1 MNRNFVAAAF
11 LILAQLPALAI
22 SSAEPAAAFPA
33 ASAAFTRAVAG
44 DGNATDQ
51 ALKAFEALAAAA
63 GPEAPLYQAYMGA
76 AQTLQGRDAWMPWT
90 KMKATERGLDTID
103 KALRRLEPQHDKAL
117 VNGIPVSLETRLVA
131 ATSFVAVPDMM
142 FHRADSG
149 RQLLQDMMKSPLYA
163 QAPAGFRQQVEA
175 LAAKA
180 RK

>member
-1 MNRNFVAAAF
+1 MLDQSPARINPNVAT
-11 LILAQLPALAI
+11 LAI
-22 SSAEPAAAFPA
+22 LLRYVQGAAPVNP
-33 ASAAFTRAVAG
+33 AVAWF
-44 DGNATDQ
+44 Q
-51 ALKAFEALAAAA
+51 FRS
-63 GPEAPLYQAYMGA
+63 Q
-76 AQTLQGRDAWMPWT
+76 
-90 KMKATERGLDTID
+90 
-103 KALRRLEPQHDKAL
+103 ALRRLEPQHDKAL